1 MPVGRTGTR
10 LSIISPG
17 QAPRSGTAF
26 QRRVLLIF
34 ALHSKSKISDCC
46 SVVSSVARP
55 LICVCREFAIALIW
69 SSAAPTSCV
78 RGSVLRQISSRRI
91 FSRVGAGCRD
101 SENGRREFMVS
112 ANSGG
117 SLIAVCAHGR
127 ISHAHTPKTT
137 FQDLRG
143 VPDPPL
149 RAQAAAASQPGALVQ
164 VMSGYGTSEHYFETT
179 P

>member
-117 SLIAVCAHGR
+117 SLIAVCGAWPHLPRAYSKDDFPGFARSPRPSASGAGGR
-127 ISHAHTPKTT
+127 SLSAWRAGAGYER
-137 FQDLRG
+137 LR
-143 VPDPPL
+143 
-149 RAQAAAASQPGALVQ
+149 
-164 VMSGYGTSEHYFETT
+164 HI
-179 P
+179 